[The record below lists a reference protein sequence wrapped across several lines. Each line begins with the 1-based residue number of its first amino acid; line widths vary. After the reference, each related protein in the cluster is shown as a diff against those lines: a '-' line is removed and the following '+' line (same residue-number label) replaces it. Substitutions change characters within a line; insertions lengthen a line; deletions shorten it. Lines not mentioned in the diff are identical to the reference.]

1 MNVTLEI
8 GKLAPDFQLEASSGK
23 QVKLSDFRGKNVL
36 LYFYPKDMTSACTT
50 QACDIR
56 DRSKDFKKLK
66 TVILGISTDS
76 MSRHQK
82 FIEKYELPFLLLA
95 DEEHSVSELY
105 EVWQTK
111 KLYGHEFMGIVRS
124 SFIID
129 QQGILVKEWRKVKV
143 KEHVEEAL
151 NYIQAHM
158 SNS

>member
-36 LYFYPKDMTSACTT
+36 QYFYPKDMTSACTT

>member
-1 MNVTLEI
+1 VTIEV
-8 GKLAPDFQLEASSGK
+8 GKLAPDFQLEASNGK

-36 LYFYPKDMTSACTT
+36 LYFYPKDMTPACTT

-76 MSRHQK
+76 MARHQK

-95 DEEHSVSELY
+95 DEEHSVSELF
-105 EVWQTK
+105 EVWQLK
-111 KLYGHEFMGIVRS
+111 KLYGREFMGIVRS

-151 NYIQAHM
+151 SYIQAHM
-158 SNS
+158 DNS

>member
-1 MNVTLEI
+1 MNVTIEV
-8 GKLAPDFQLEASSGK
+8 GKLAPDFQLEASNGK

-36 LYFYPKDMTSACTT
+36 LYFYPKDLTPACTT

-76 MSRHQK
+76 MTRHHK
-82 FIEKYELPFLLLA
+82 FIEKYDLPFLLLA
-95 DEEHSVSELY
+95 DEEHTVCELY
-105 EVWQTK
+105 EVWQLK

-124 SFIID
+124 TFLID
-129 QQGILVKEWRKVKV
+129 PQGILVKEWGKVKV

-151 NYIQAHM
+151 NYIRTHM
-158 SNS
+158 SSE